1 MRPAEEM
8 LQALNA
14 GPLTAHIPVAVVT
27 DLSETN
33 EEKLLKA
40 GAAAFVGKGS
50 FLNNDESL
58 LSTIKETLEGHA
70 A

>member
-1 MRPAEEM
+1 M

-50 FLNNDESL
+50 FLNDESL

>member
-1 MRPAEEM
+1 
-8 LQALNA
+8 
-14 GPLTAHIPVAVVT
+14 VAVVT

>member
-1 MRPAEEM
+1 M

-33 EEKLLKA
+33 EEKLLK